1 MFIQPCFIR
10 KNTKELRDKLKDLG
24 YKICKCCE
32 FEYAIWLNNYIPTN
46 SIHGTDYSNEEIG
59 ISAKESLNL
68 FLEENSNY
76 VDCGTNED
84 LFLAIAAL
92 RDDTDKNQY
101 FKHNSKN
108 HFYKC
113 DMDSFKDYFAT
124 CNKELNDHLE
134 DYHKA
139 TIDEL
144 KELLHTKKI
153 YCSQCGGTNI
163 LKEAWVDAN
172 TLIYVNDTYNDRY
185 YCEDCME
192 EVNVIIK

>member
-24 YKICKCCE
+24 Y
-32 FEYAIWLNNYIPTN
+32 EYCPQYDTSCDSLHTRGSNILHGRPYFVDEHYTDLDSNN
-46 SIHGTDYSNEEIG
+46 SFDG
-59 ISAKESLNL
+59 IDC
-68 FLEENSNY
+68 EEN
-76 VDCGTNED
+76 DD

-113 DMDSFKDYFAT
+113 DIDSFKDYFAI
-124 CNKELNDHLE
+124 CNKELNDHIE

-144 KELLHTKKI
+144 KELLNTKKI
-153 YCSQCGGTNI
+153 YCSKCGGTNI
-163 LKEAWVDAN
+163 LKEAWIDAN
-172 TLIYVNDTYNDRY
+172 TLIYVNDTYSDRY

-192 EVNVIIK
+192 EVNVTIK

>member
-1 MFIQPCFIR
+1 MFIQPCLIR
-10 KNTKELRDKLKDLG
+10 KNTKKLRDMLIAFG
-24 YKICKCCE
+24 YKIPPKQY
-32 FEYAIWLNNYIPTN
+32 FEDREGGLLCRGKLA
-46 SIHGTDYSNEEIG
+46 IG
-59 ISAKESLNL
+59 IP
-68 FLEENSNY
+68 ENSYEFNLDEY
-76 VDCGTNED
+76 LKNNQFIIDCGTNDD
-84 LFLAIAAL
+84 LFLAIVAL

-113 DMDSFKDYFAT
+113 DMNSFKNYFDI
-124 CNKELNDHLE
+124 CNKELDDHIE

-144 KELLHTKKI
+144 KELLDTKKI
-153 YCSQCGGTNI
+153 YCSKCGGTNI

-172 TLIYVNDTYNDRY
+172 TLIYVSDTYSDRY

-192 EVNVIIK
+192 EVNVTIK

>member
-10 KNTKELRDKLKDLG
+10 KNTKELRNELEKLG
-24 YKICKCCE
+24 YKICKYCK
-32 FEYAIWLNNYIPTN
+32 FKDAIWLNNYLPTN
-46 SIHGTDYSNEEIG
+46 SIHGIGYANYAIG

-68 FLEENSNY
+68 FLKGNSNY
-76 VDCGTNED
+76 IDCDTNED

-113 DMDSFKDYFAT
+113 DMDSFKDYFDD
-124 CNKELNDHLE
+124 CNKELDDHIE

-139 TIDEL
+139 TVEEL
-144 KELLHTKKI
+144 IEFFNKK
-153 YCSQCGGTNI
+153 
-163 LKEAWVDAN
+163 
-172 TLIYVNDTYNDRY
+172 
-185 YCEDCME
+185 
-192 EVNVIIK
+192 